1 MADGLAPGHGPSSSA
16 GAEGGEPARTGG
28 DGQQEGRPEGA
39 LQRAVSRAWSGLE
52 HDVRGLQELLPQV
65 SISGGGGG
73 FGAEP
78 RDRRVELEIRI
89 GGSGQGP
96 PPGDAASASASASA
110 SATAGPAA
118 AGGTGGTG
126 GREIQAEAEG
136 AGTGPRAPEP
146 GPPDDFF
153 AEPPEPGA
161 ALDAEHP
168 NLTSR
173 LDINTVIATVEQ
185 NLPYPLLLLV
195 AFAVRHFHE
204 IAVVA
209 STLLVGKYSNDVV
222 KKQVAQQGNV
232 RISAL
237 LMTVV
242 VLVTNIL
249 GVLLLFGNRNLWKS
263 MLLIAPD
270 EVNTV
275 WEAAFIAV
283 ILDNIAKFQAIALK
297 ALALLWKPKP
307 GKDFR
312 RQGQILTS
320 IEYTS
325 RLYRNLQPISIWW
338 RFFQSPGFGS
348 VMASLTTGIYFCLK
362 VGVLREKG
370 RLCLAALRQSLFG
383 HDLLHAKHVSKEE
396 LVECGDVS
404 CPICQEDLAGM
415 KNPIKLK
422 CEHCFCEE
430 CILEWLDRSANC
442 PMCRTVVKPAGLR
455 SFACG
460 NTAQAVVVF

>member
-1 MADGLAPGHGPSSSA
+1 MADGLPPGHGPSA
-16 GAEGGEPARTGG
+16 GAEGGEPPAAGAAGG
-28 DGQQEGRPEGA
+28 GQRGA

-73 FGAEP
+73 SGAEP

-89 GGSGQGP
+89 GGSGGP
-96 PPGDAASASASASA
+96 PPGDAALASASASA
-110 SATAGPAA
+110 GPAPAA
-118 AGGTGGTG
+118 AGGSGGSG
-126 GREIQAEAEG
+126 GREIQTEAEG
-136 AGTGPRAPEP
+136 GGAGPRALEP

-195 AFAVRHFHE
+195 AFAVHHFHE
-204 IAVVA
+204 IAVVV

-242 VLVTNIL
+242 VLAANIL
-249 GVLLLFGNRNLWKS
+249 GVLLLFGKRSLWKS

-275 WEAAFIAV
+275 WEASFIAI

-320 IEYTS
+320 IEYAS
-325 RLYRNLQPISIWW
+325 RLYRNLQPISVWW

-348 VMASLTTGIYFCLK
+348 VMASVTTGIYFCLK

-370 RLCLAALRQSLFG
+370 RLCLAALRQSVFG

-404 CPICQEDLAGM
+404 CPICQEELAGM
-415 KNPIKLK
+415 QNPIKLK

-430 CILEWLDRSANC
+430 CILEWLDRSASC